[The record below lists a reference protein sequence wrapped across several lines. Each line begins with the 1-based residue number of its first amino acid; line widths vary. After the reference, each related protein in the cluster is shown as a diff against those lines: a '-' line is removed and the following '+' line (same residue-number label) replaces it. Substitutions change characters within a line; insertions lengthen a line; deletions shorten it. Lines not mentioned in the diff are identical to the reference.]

1 MIERVRSQ
9 VQASEMRFLRRIEG
23 GILFNKVRSS
33 EIRKPLNIEPL
44 LLRIERSQLRWFG
57 HVSRMPQ
64 ERLPKHALLAKANGG
79 RSIKRPR
86 ARWANYIEDLG
97 WNRLGLHPSKMK
109 DVIKD
114 REVWWLNLELL
125 PRNHHG
131 KAGNEERRR
140 TLDRRPSF
148 SLRFTRSTNMSN

>member
-1 MIERVRSQ
+1 MT
-9 VQASEMRFLRRIEG
+9 
-23 GILFNKVRSS
+23 
-33 EIRKPLNIEPL
+33 
-44 LLRIERSQLRWFG
+44 
-57 HVSRMPQ
+57 Q
-64 ERLPKHALLAKANGG
+64 ERLPKHVLLAKANGG
-79 RSIKRPR
+79 RPFKQPR
-86 ARWANYIEDLG
+86 ARWANYIRDLG
-97 WNRLGLHPSKMK
+97 WNRLGIHPSKMK

-131 KAGNEERRR
+131 KAGNKERRR